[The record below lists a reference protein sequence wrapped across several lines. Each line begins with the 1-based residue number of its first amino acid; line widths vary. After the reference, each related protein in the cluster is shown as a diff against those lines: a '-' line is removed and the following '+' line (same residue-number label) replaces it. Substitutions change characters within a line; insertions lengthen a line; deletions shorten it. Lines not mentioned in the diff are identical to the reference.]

1 MLGAVAGDIIGSPY
15 EWNNTD
21 DRYFDLC
28 HSTRGWYRG
37 REVSFHP
44 KFTDDTVMTL
54 AVAKWL
60 MDDKERRSSTLVRI
74 MRDMARE
81 YPDRGYGPMFRRWF
95 EGDDQKP
102 ANSYGNGCA
111 MRVSPVGLVAQTLPE
126 ALDLARQ
133 TAEVSHMHPEGIKGA
148 QAIAEAVWMAKHG
161 RTKDDIRFA
170 MESDFGY
177 DLGQKEEDFIP
188 LLHGCVKEPV
198 IVNGEETGGF
208 YFRET
213 GKYNSSCQDTVPA
226 ALMAF
231 LRGDSFE
238 DVVRRAVAMGG
249 DSDTICSMAGAIAE
263 PFYSGV
269 PEKIRGLC
277 DVYLDPKLRELMET
291 FERVEIRKEVRTGK
305 IEKGTD
311 DAFRMIK
318 IGDEKS
324 AYIVSA
330 YRKEIISALKQKF
343 GEDIEIIAPRAVE
356 EYISKNYA
364 HEVPGGTYVEPP
376 LIDIRTIFYKDGV
389 FYSPTTYP
397 YPDGVPVDTRKQVF
411 SDFLKMKEYAR
422 DVKSRLQNGAGYHGE
437 GDVHFATAY
446 FPVIYHSSIEV
457 WKGDTFAGA
466 IGIDPMSGVLKVK
479 EGGDIGPMEWGEDR
493 CFSVFSGTSLDSV
506 KESLSFWCLDEGVGI
521 GTKSPMLNTDR
532 AFNDISASLD
542 PEIDRG
548 CEKQAGLKK

>member
-60 MDDKERRSSTLVRI
+60 MDDKERRSSVLVRT

-95 EGDDQKP
+95 EGDDQRP

-133 TAEVSHMHPEGIKGA
+133 TAEVSHLHPEGIKGA

-177 DLGQKEEDFIP
+177 DLGQNEEDFVP
-188 LLHGCVKEPV
+188 LLHGCVREPV

-238 DVVRRAVAMGG
+238 DVVRRAVAFGG

-263 PFYSGV
+263 PYYGGV

-277 DVYLDPKLRELMET
+277 DVYLDPKLRDLMET
-291 FERVEIRKEVRTGK
+291 FERVEIRKEVRTGR

-311 DAFRMIK
+311 DAFRMLK
-318 IGDEKS
+318 IGDEKT
-324 AYIVSA
+324 AYVVSS
-330 YRKEIISALKQKF
+330 YRKEIIAALKQKF
-343 GEDIEIIAPRAVE
+343 GEDIEIIPPRSVAD
-356 EYISKNYA
+356 YIAENCRQ
-364 HEVPGGTYVEPP
+364 EVPDGTYVEPP

-389 FYSPTTYP
+389 FHSPVTYP
-397 YPDGVPVDTRKQVF
+397 FPDGVPVEERKKVF
-411 SDFLKMKEYAR
+411 SDFLKMKEYALQ
-422 DVKSRLQNGAGYHGE
+422 VKTRLQEGAGYYGE
-437 GDVHFATAY
+437 GSVHFATAY
-446 FPVIYHSSIEV
+446 HPVIYHSSIEV

-466 IGIDPMSGVLKVK
+466 VGIDPMSGTLKIR

-493 CFSVFSGTSLDSV
+493 CFSVFSGTSLDRV
-506 KESLSFWCLDEGVGI
+506 KEDLSFWCLDEGVGI
-521 GTKSPMLNTDR
+521 GTKSPILNTDR

-548 CEKQAGLKK
+548 CEKQPCLKK